1 VGRREAQFD
10 AMLRHLGAVYYQ
22 ALQEEAA
29 AAEVARGAMLS
40 PNSRQ
45 AATVAPRSAGA
56 FATGAGGGCA
66 M

>member
-1 VGRREAQFD
+1 MGRREAHFD

-29 AAEVARGAMLS
+29 AAGVDGRSMLS
-40 PNSRQ
+40 PNSRR
-45 AATVAPRSAGA
+45 AVTVAPRPARAS
-56 FATGAGGGCA
+56 ATGAGGGCA